1 MAISVYCLQ
10 KAMTPLWIGPIRTA
24 EDMKW
29 MLPFSREFEVANLQ
43 FVDQDF
49 DGKYK
54 ADFHKQCEEG
64 RNLVVQARD
73 YRRHKEGHDHAPALE
88 KLSSVMM
95 GVPTWAAK
103 WCYEE
108 VENFKMKTIALY
120 DLVPKKVKKAMKKA
134 VLKSKMKKAVLKSKI
149 KKVKKAMKKGKKAAL
164 RAMKKAVT
172 YQAVH
177 IYQYSY
183 NVHILITNI

>member
-1 MAISVYCLQ
+1 MAF
-10 KAMTPLWIGPIRTA
+10 GPIRTA

-29 MLPFSREFEVANLQ
+29 MLPFSEEFEVENLQ
-43 FVDQDF
+43 FVDQER
-49 DGKYK
+49 DGKHK
-54 ADFHKQCEEG
+54 ADFNKQCEEG

-73 YRRHKEGHDHAPALE
+73 YRRHKEGHDRAPVLE
-88 KLSSVMM
+88 KLSSVIL

-120 DLVPKKVKKAMKKA
+120 DLVPKRMKVKKAMKVKKGMKKA